1 MSSTT
6 DTDNLPRSDVFN
18 YAFYMASEMLF
29 LMMPMTFMTI
39 FFTDSLLISAALIGT
54 VVGIARALDVVA
66 GLLSGGIIQKT
77 REKGMY
83 YSKWITA
90 TRWVIGCGVILMFAN
105 TSSMPLSVKLIVVFI
120 SYCMINLCMNF
131 IQTSQ
136 FNVLAVMGGISL
148 EKRNKLAFRGTQGV
162 TTATLVFSLTAVPL
176 IEKVLTPAIGK
187 NYAYFIMGI
196 VCVLPYMFGCHF
208 LAKSARKYEEASPVS
223 AGPGVRIADMV
234 KSVLTNNQLLI
245 LILVFSSAYIA
256 QYTIMTVAVHY
267 FTYVLGNVM
276 LMTISMTIGT
286 IVGLLGAFIGPKIG
300 VMLGKKHA
308 MVVGLLCQC
317 LVLVLVYFFA
327 RTSVIVY
334 IVLYSFFFFT
344 MYIYFAFNANYVIDT
359 GEYHLHKTGKD
370 NRSVANGMMTLPSK
384 IGLLVGGSA
393 PLFFLEA
400 IGYKPNMEQT
410 PEFIDKFMMMFALFP
425 AAFCFLGAMIMLFFY
440 KITDADAA
448 RYARENKERAEA
460 AMAASGGADLFS

>member
-187 NYAYFIMGI
+187 N
-196 VCVLPYMFGCHF
+196 
-208 LAKSARKYEEASPVS
+208 
-223 AGPGVRIADMV
+223 
-234 KSVLTNNQLLI
+234 
-245 LILVFSSAYIA
+245 
-256 QYTIMTVAVHY
+256 
-267 FTYVLGNVM
+267 
-276 LMTISMTIGT
+276 
-286 IVGLLGAFIGPKIG
+286 
-300 VMLGKKHA
+300 
-308 MVVGLLCQC
+308 
-317 LVLVLVYFFA
+317 
-327 RTSVIVY
+327 
-334 IVLYSFFFFT
+334 
-344 MYIYFAFNANYVIDT
+344 
-359 GEYHLHKTGKD
+359 
-370 NRSVANGMMTLPSK
+370 
-384 IGLLVGGSA
+384 
-393 PLFFLEA
+393 
-400 IGYKPNMEQT
+400 
-410 PEFIDKFMMMFALFP
+410 
-425 AAFCFLGAMIMLFFY
+425 
-440 KITDADAA
+440 
-448 RYARENKERAEA
+448 
-460 AMAASGGADLFS
+460 